1 MDYLLMSNEG
11 KDESELT
18 VLETLG
24 FQSLVYRKISLQ
36 SLSQSLKFSVPEIHT
51 IKQEH
56 PCSDEG
62 MECAGL
68 LPVC

>member
-1 MDYLLMSNEG
+1 MDYLLMLNEG
-11 KDESELT
+11 KDASELT

-24 FQSLVYRKISLQ
+24 FEYLVYKKISLP
-36 SLSQSLKFSVPEIHT
+36 SLSESLKFSVPEINT
-51 IKQEH
+51 IIQEH

-68 LPVC
+68 LAVR

>member
-1 MDYLLMSNEG
+1 MDYLLKLNEV

-18 VLETLG
+18 VPETLG
-24 FQSLVYRKISLQ
+24 FESLVYKKISLEV
-36 SLSQSLKFSVPEIHT
+36 LSEFLMFSVSENRI

-62 MECAGL
+62 MERAGL
-68 LPVC
+68 LAVR

>member
-1 MDYLLMSNEG
+1 MLNEG

-18 VLETLG
+18 VPETLG
-24 FQSLVYRKISLQ
+24 FESLVYKKISLEILNE
-36 SLSQSLKFSVPEIHT
+36 SFMFSVPENHT
-51 IKQEH
+51 RKHEH

-68 LPVC
+68 LAVH